1 MKYNKRYVILF
12 DVWSVKTFER
22 EQHEFDSYNQI
33 MEYASFIDSIYVNTE
48 ETYDR
53 YGYKK
58 EWGYVV
64 LDTQKEKVIKWS
76 ITKCIVGVN
85 SKTSKLYL
93 MDYLFR
99 KDDEIPKDYKWD
111 DGEYKGWLQYRW
123 GDGKNA
129 IGYKEKTNKKLA
141 KVINSNDN
149 EELIQDKY
157 NQKELREKMYKKANK
172 W

>member
-1 MKYNKRYVILF
+1 M
-12 DVWSVKTFER
+12 
-22 EQHEFDSYNQI
+22 
-33 MEYASFIDSIYVNTE
+33 
-48 ETYDR
+48 
-53 YGYKK
+53 
-58 EWGYVV
+58 GYVV

-123 GDGKNA
+123 GMVKMLLA
-129 IGYKEKTNKKLA
+129 IKRKL
-141 KVINSNDN
+141 IRN
-149 EELIQDKY
+149 
-157 NQKELREKMYKKANK
+157 
-172 W
+172 